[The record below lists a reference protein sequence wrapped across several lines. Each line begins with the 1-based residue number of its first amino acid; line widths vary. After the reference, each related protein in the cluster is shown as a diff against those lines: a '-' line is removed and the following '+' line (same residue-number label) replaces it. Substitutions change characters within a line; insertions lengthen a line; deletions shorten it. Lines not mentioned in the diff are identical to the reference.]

1 MYFKRPSFR
10 RGGNIGGG
18 IMSGTDMGTRTGFQ
32 NPVIDFLNRNVL
44 GRNTQI
50 GTTPLSNVSESV
62 GIEQL
67 LKGTDTRGSVNTTP
81 QTVEEL
87 YKGFIAILSAVSGSC
102 SPTLVLL

>member
-1 MYFKRPSFR
+1 MRYRQPRPADDSKEKQKEREHSMKPF
-10 RGGNIGGG
+10 
-18 IMSGTDMGTRTGFQ
+18 TFQ

-67 LKGTDTRGSVNTTP
+67 LNVPRGV
-81 QTVEEL
+81 TVH
-87 YKGFIAILSAVSGSC
+87 
-102 SPTLVLL
+102 